1 MLVEDDDHLG
11 FLVEDQLSSNDY
23 DVTWVKNGEI
33 AWQKFDNG
41 NFDLCLLDILLP
53 GMDGIELAKK
63 IKNKNRKIP
72 VIFITSRSLKSDI
85 ITGFDVG
92 CDDYI
97 VKPFEVYQLLLRI
110 RALLIRVKGYDETEI
125 AHFQIGNLTLDSSQ
139 QIIAWP
145 NGSQKINRI
154 ENQILSVLMASG
166 QRVVPRNYI
175 LETIWGRNDMYTS
188 KSLDTYLYKIRKY
201 LKPTDLTLENIYGSG
216 YVLKTR

>member
-1 MLVEDDDHLG
+1 MTAGKLLLVEDDDHLG

-97 VKPFEVYQLLLRI
+97 VKPFEVYQSRTGDLGAAEVELHF
-110 RALLIRVKGYDETEI
+110 RAVVISLDRLFRFLQFGDRYPTPLGRET
-125 AHFQIGNLTLDSSQ
+125 
-139 QIIAWP
+139 P
-145 NGSQKINRI
+145 
-154 ENQILSVLMASG
+154 
-166 QRVVPRNYI
+166 VVPPRCCEH
-175 LETIWGRNDMYTS
+175 LRSRWSRCEPVG
-188 KSLDTYLYKIRKY
+188 
-201 LKPTDLTLENIYGSG
+201 
-216 YVLKTR
+216 